1 MHDVVESLQVSSSA
15 LDVILHAAYFM
26 SEVLLIEALPSYGLS
41 SEECLS
47 PSTSLQPRSGLR
59 RARRLNG
66 LLHRCCLAG
75 RRAAST
81 APRTRKPRTRRQS
94 ARTQCPTLQAAR
106 RRGPPAAGSSCAR
119 RPCRTRTRP
128 RPPTRARRPPRRRG
142 ACSCSSS
149 ARGCAGCF
157 RAVLRCSDRPSVV
170 TCSFWQQMRRLG
182 LSMARGGTSP
192 AQVGMPR
199 LRACRRRPV
208 LPDPVE
214 PAGRPRGGSTCDPLG
229 A

>member
-106 RRGPPAAGSSCAR
+106 RRGPPAAGSSMRAPPVPHPHPPASADASAQAPEAAWGLLLFELGTGLCR
-119 RPCRTRTRP
+119 VFPCGVALLRQAVRCDLQFLAADASPRTVN
-128 RPPTRARRPPRRRG
+128 G
-142 ACSCSSS
+142 
-149 ARGCAGCF
+149 ARGNVAG
-157 RAVLRCSDRPSVV
+157 PSGNA
-170 TCSFWQQMRRLG
+170 TTAS
-182 LSMARGGTSP
+182 
-192 AQVGMPR
+192 
-199 LRACRRRPV
+199 
-208 LPDPVE
+208 LP
-214 PAGRPRGGSTCDPLG
+214 SPLG
-229 A
+229 SSRSCGASWATSRREYV